1 MGRVCTQV
9 SQIPLLGEGGGPV
22 RLSGCPQNS
31 KYYPQLLPPLFFW
44 AGGTWMFPGPP
55 YPRRSRIFYPHLL
68 NLYFFLPGP
77 IPGKKQPDLAWS
89 AGRKK

>member
-31 KYYPQLLPPLFFW
+31 KY
-44 AGGTWMFPGPP
+44 
-55 YPRRSRIFYPHLL
+55 
-68 NLYFFLPGP
+68 
-77 IPGKKQPDLAWS
+77 
-89 AGRKK
+89 